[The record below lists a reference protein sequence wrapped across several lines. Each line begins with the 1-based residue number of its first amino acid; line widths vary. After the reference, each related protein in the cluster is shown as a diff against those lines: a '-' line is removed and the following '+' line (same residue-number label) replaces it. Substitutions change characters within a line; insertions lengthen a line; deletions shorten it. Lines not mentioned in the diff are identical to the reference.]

1 MLAEAQA
8 IAHKNAEHRFDAEL
22 LPLQGELLLQQA
34 RDSGR
39 TAPLDTALLAEV
51 EQEGI
56 TQALPLQTAAEICFR
71 QGLNVA
77 RQQHAKSL
85 ELRAATSLSR
95 LWQAQGKRAEAHQ
108 LLAESY
114 GWFTDGFETADL
126 QEAKTLLDALA
137 GAEGRASCEK

>member
-1 MLAEAQA
+1 
-8 IAHKNAEHRFDAEL
+8 
-22 LPLQGELLLQQA
+22 
-34 RDSGR
+34 GR
-39 TAPLDTALLAEV
+39 STPLDTAHTAEV

-56 TQALPLQTAAEICFR
+56 TQTLPLQTAAEIYFR

-77 RQQHAKSL
+77 RQQDARSF

-114 GWFTDGFETADL
+114 GWFTDGFETVDL
-126 QEAKTLLDALA
+126 QETKALLGTLPC
-137 GAEGRASCEK
+137 AEGKASCEA